1 MKNRIGTCCL
11 LLIAGI
17 LLLVGFTHRFNTLVS
32 GSVNPTD
39 AGLRAW
45 VFSATDTL
53 TSSIES
59 NGRFQISN
67 VKAGHYR
74 LLIEGK
80 PPYRNVVKE
89 GIVVTDGAPVDV
101 GTIDMQK

>member
-1 MKNRIGTCCL
+1 MKNRLTICCL
-11 LLIAGI
+11 LFIAGI
-17 LLLVGFTHRFNTLVS
+17 LLMMGFTHRFNTLVT
-32 GSVNPTD
+32 GGVNPAD

-59 NGRFQISN
+59 NGRFKIGKE
-67 VKAGHYR
+67 KAGNYR

-101 GTIDMQK
+101 GTIEMQK

>member
-1 MKNRIGTCCL
+1 MKNRLITCCL
-11 LLIAGI
+11 LFIAGM
-17 LLLVGFTHRFNTLVS
+17 LLLVGFTHRFNTLVT
-32 GSVNPTD
+32 GSVNPMD

-53 TSSIES
+53 TSSIEN

-67 VKAGHYR
+67 VKAGQYR

-80 PPYRNVVKE
+80 PPYRNVVRE

-101 GTIDMQK
+101 GTIEMQK

>member
-1 MKNRIGTCCL
+1 MKNRFGACCL

-17 LLLVGFTHRFNTLVS
+17 LLLVGFTHRFNTLVT
-32 GSVNPTD
+32 GGVNPTD

-53 TSSIES
+53 TSSIDN

-80 PPYRNVVKE
+80 PPYRNLVRE

-101 GTIDMQK
+101 GMIEMQK